1 MRPSA
6 IQLRAN
12 GHIILTGFEN
22 AMHFMQA
29 VPRPLDRETG
39 GEWHHAPEALLGWE
53 TGPEADWWAYGIVL
67 SWMALGQVRHLDHHA
82 FSRH

>member
-1 MRPSA
+1 
-6 IQLRAN
+6 
-12 GHIILTGFEN
+12 
-22 AMHFMQA
+22 MHFMQA